1 MLRHSTIL
9 LLIIMLM
16 ICCSEPTK
24 DYVSWQ
30 PDQPKAGQSVTI
42 TFTPQRLINADNK
55 ANQIYLIY
63 QCLSDHDAKNF
74 RLPMKSR
81 GKSWQATIN
90 CELGTLLIR
99 LKFEDS
105 LDRVEDKDGYGW
117 NIILRDNNNKVPK
130 NSYYR
135 LGRILSQ
142 KRPLSLVS
150 RIDDARQAFQT
161 ELSQYPDNYQCW
173 FDLWSLRLKNA
184 LHPQSEIAAIKAQLD
199 SLLQKY
205 PSSSDLLYLAF
216 ECNWK
221 LLNEPQKAIGLGQKL
236 LALGDSVPHKDAIDY
251 GMILLTSEQ
260 SPPQLIEG
268 LIRFVQRAKDPESL
282 RPAYYQL
289 GLFFQ
294 NLQMEDQAIYYFSK
308 YVDLTPDEIPIWL
321 NLANL
326 LIRKGSYDQARE
338 HIHRAQQLNTAENYF
353 LSHAWETPEERA
365 NQVIMNQCQI
375 FSTLANLETNQ
386 GNHWAAI
393 QYRRQAL
400 GLGTPFPAFEWTQI
414 GNLFLKLGILDSA
427 QMAYVKSVSIDANQD
442 AAIQN
447 LKQIYR
453 TTHGGISG
461 FDAFLAEAISNEQKA
476 SAKVAPDFV
485 AMDISGRQH
494 RLSDHRGKIIILTF
508 WDSWSAACQKEIPQL
523 NDLVEKHRNVDR
535 VVFWAFSVESQA
547 TIERF
552 INENPFRF
560 VLFPNAIEIKRQNQV
575 IGVPTH
581 LIIDPSGK
589 IRYTHIGYSDS
600 IGKQLDDEIRI
611 LLSEALATS

>member
-1 MLRHSTIL
+1 MLRHSVIL
-9 LLIIMLM
+9 SLIIMLM
-16 ICCSEPTK
+16 ISCSESDKHP
-24 DYVSWQ
+24 VFWQ
-30 PDQPKAGQSVTI
+30 PDQPKAGQNVTI
-42 TFTPQRLINADNK
+42 TFSPQRLISGDNK
-55 ANQIYLIY
+55 ENQIFMIY
-63 QCLSDHDAKNF
+63 QCISDNDVKNF

-90 CELGTLLIR
+90 CEPGTLLLR

-105 LDRVEDKDGYGW
+105 LDRVEDNDGYGW

-142 KRPLSLVS
+142 KRPLSLAS
-150 RIDDARQAFQT
+150 RVDDARQAFQT
-161 ELSQYPDNYQCW
+161 ELSQYPNNYQCW
-173 FDLWSLRLKNA
+173 FDLWNLRLKNA

-199 SLLQKY
+199 SLLQAD
-205 PSSSDLLYLAF
+205 SSSPDLLYLAF

-221 LLNEPQKAIGLGQKL
+221 LLNEPQKAIGFGQKI
-236 LALGDSVPHKDAIDY
+236 LAMGDTVAHKDAIDY
-251 GMILLTSEQ
+251 GMILLTSEL

-268 LIRFVQRAKDPESL
+268 LIRFVQRAKDPEFL

-308 YVDLTPDEIPIWL
+308 YVDLAPDEIPIWL

-326 LIRKGSYDQARE
+326 FMRKGSYAQALE
-338 HIHRAQQLNTAENYF
+338 HIHRAQQLNSSENYF

-365 NQVIMNQCQI
+365 NQLIMNQCQI
-375 FSTLANLETNQ
+375 LSTLANLETNK
-386 GNHWAAI
+386 GNHRAAI
-393 QYRRQAL
+393 KYRRQAL

-414 GNLFLKLGILDSA
+414 GNLFLKLGLLDSA
-427 QMAYVKSVSIDANQD
+427 QQAYVKSVSIDANQD
-442 AAIQN
+442 EAIQN

-461 FDAFLAEAISNEQKA
+461 FDAFLAEAIINEQKA

-494 RLSDHRGKIIILTF
+494 RLSDQRGKIIILTF

-523 NDLVEKHRNVDR
+523 NELVDKHRDTDR
-535 VVFWAFSVESQA
+535 VVFWAFSVESQTA
-547 TIERF
+547 IERF
-552 INENPFRF
+552 IIQNPFRF
-560 VLFPNAIEIKRQNQV
+560 VLFPDAIEIKRQYQV

-589 IRYTHIGYSDS
+589 IRHTHIGYSDS
-600 IGKQLDDEIRI
+600 IGKQLDDEIRV
-611 LLSEALATS
+611 LLSEALAIS